1 MLKQN
6 KILNHGLKIL
16 LLGFFFYLGT
26 SASALAQD
34 GREAI
39 ESESNS
45 HIYGDLEKG
54 HDTDLA
60 IIENKKQDNHSS
72 ILEESKPASVK
83 KPGDTEVKK
92 EGMSTLSFNLLLY
105 VVDKFREDK

>member
-6 KILNHGLKIL
+6 NISIHRLKIL
-16 LLGFFFYLGT
+16 LLGFFFYLG
-26 SASALAQD
+26 ASAHAIAQE
-34 GREAI
+34 GREI
-39 ESESNS
+39 LESETGLG
-45 HIYGDLEKG
+45 IYDDFEKRQ
-54 HDTDLA
+54 HTDLGVV
-60 IIENKKQDNHSS
+60 ENKKPEGNASVH
-72 ILEESKPASVK
+72 EENKPASIN